1 MVPFQQRN
9 HAVIGLIGFAIIAA
23 LLFVAFRAE
32 KLPIIGGGDIY
43 YADFSEVGGLK
54 KGDEVRIAGVT
65 VGKVEGTE
73 LAGDKVAVKMRIKAD
88 ATLGTQTAASVRLRT
103 LLGATYV
110 GIAPAGPGEM
120 AEGSHIPV
128 SRTTPPYDVVDAF
141 TDLSD
146 TTVALD
152 LPNVAEAISLI
163 GDLANDS
170 PEEFSSAINGLSD
183 VSQTLAA
190 RDDQIHVLL
199 NSLTRASAVLDS
211 HSTELESLLK
221 DSDELFAAVAAR
233 RASIHNLLVSAE
245 QISTELSALVKSSR
259 ADLKP
264 ALDRLTSITQML
276 KANQASI
283 DETLRLSPDFY
294 SAFADTLGSG
304 PWFDVYATLGM
315 GG

>member
-1 MVPFQQRN
+1 MVPFEQRN

-23 LLFVAFRAE
+23 LLLIAFRAE
-32 KLPIIGGGDIY
+32 RLPIIGGGDVY

-73 LAGDKVAVKMRIKAD
+73 LAGDKVAVKMRIKTD
-88 ATLGTQTAASVRLRT
+88 VPLGTKTAASVRLRT

-110 GIAPAGPGEM
+110 GLEPAGPGELE
-120 AEGSHIPV
+120 EGSHIPV
-128 SRTTPPYDVVDAF
+128 ARTTAPYDVVAAF

-146 TTVALD
+146 TTAALD
-152 LPNVAEAISLI
+152 LPNIAKAISLI

-170 PEEFSSAINGLSD
+170 PKEFSSAINGLSD
-183 VSQTLAA
+183 VSQTLAV
-190 RDDQIHVLL
+190 RDEQINVLL

-233 RASIHNLLVSAE
+233 RAAIHNLLISAE
-245 QISTELSALVKSSR
+245 QISAELSALVKTSR

-264 ALDRLTSITQML
+264 ALDRLTTITQML

-283 DETLRLSPDFY
+283 DATLQLSPVFY

-304 PWFDVYATLGM
+304 PWFDVYSTLGM